1 MKSLAAWF
9 LVTLLASSAQAVG
22 TGATTQH
29 EAEPLEDQG
38 KVPVERPERHV
49 ILMPVVG
56 IWNHPL
62 ERNGWTATPGPLWG
76 LDVKI
81 EPFTWLG
88 VRASALR
95 GNQRLE
101 IGRGLLAMNADAYQP
116 TLEIT
121 QLQLRAEPTLR
132 WTRSLSSYVG
142 LAIGWG
148 RFIAP
153 ETLTSPRMHTYNR
166 TAVYV
171 AYEGAI
177 GIAWEPRVDWIVLD
191 LSVAGSLLSNQSGSA
206 YNDVQAFTDAGHR
219 TTLGGLSKSSG
230 AYRAMF
236 GIGFIL

>member
-1 MKSLAAWF
+1 MKSLAVLF
-9 LVTLLASSAQAVG
+9 LFMQLATSAQAAAA
-22 TGATTQH
+22 GALTQT
-29 EAEPLEDQG
+29 EADRLQDGG
-38 KVPVERPERHV
+38 KLPPERPERHV

-56 IWNHPL
+56 VWNHPF
-62 ERNGWTATPGPLWG
+62 EQGGWTATPSPVWG

-81 EPFTWLG
+81 EPFSWLG

-101 IGRGLLAMNADAYQP
+101 IGKGLWAQTADAYQP

-153 ETLTSPRMHTYNR
+153 ESVTSPRLHTYNR

-171 AYEGAI
+171 VYEGAI
-177 GIAWEPRVDWIVLD
+177 GIAWEPRVDWLVLD
-191 LSVAGSLLSNQSGSA
+191 LSIGASLLSNQSGSA
-206 YNDVQAFTDAGHR
+206 HNDVQAFTDAGQR
-219 TTLGGLSKSSG
+219 TTMSGLSKSSA